1 MNLNPHPFGQG
12 VDYGGAYAVEAA
24 GNFIAAAA
32 ELAAG
37 VEHGIDHFQGGLA
50 RLCLDIHR
58 NAAAIVG
65 DGDGVAVVDGHMD
78 LGTITGQCLINGVV
92 HDLIDQVMQAAGG
105 GGADVHTW
113 SFMHGLQAFQHLNFR
128 GVVLTADRGAI
139 FQ

>member
-1 MNLNPHPFGQG
+1 MDLDPQPLRQG
-12 VDYGGAYAVEAA
+12 VDHRSADTMEAA
-24 GNFIAAAA
+24 GDLITAAA

-37 VEHGIDHFQGGLA
+37 VEHGVDHFQGGLA
-50 RLCLDIHR
+50 SLSLDVHR
-58 NAAAIVG
+58 DAAAVVG
-65 DGDGVAVVDGHMD
+65 DGDGVAVVDGHVD
-78 LGTITGQCLINGVV
+78 LGTITGQRFVDGVV

-113 SFMHGLQAFQHLNFR
+113 SFTHGLQAFQHLNFR